1 MQFKVDE
8 NLHVEIAESLR
19 VEGHDAMTVADQG
32 LVGKEDEIVAEICR
46 DDNRALVTIDLDFA
60 NEIKFPP
67 QDYRGFI
74 VLRMSKQSRPRALKA
89 IGQVLSLLKTRSP
102 DRSLWIVE
110 ETRIRIRTPTCCR
123 RPEYAVNR

>member
-19 VEGHDAMTVADQG
+19 VVGHDAMTVADQG
-32 LVGKEDEIVAEICR
+32 LVGKEDEIVAEKCR
-46 DDNRALVTIDLDFA
+46 DENRTLVTIDLDFA

-67 QDYRGFI
+67 QNYRGLI
-74 VLRMSKQSRPRALKA
+74 VLRMSKQSRSRALKA
-89 IGQVLSLLKTRSP
+89 IGQVLSLLKTKSP

-110 ETRIRIRTPTCCR
+110 ETRIRVRTPIASDDAGT
-123 RPEYAVNR
+123 